1 MRILRYM
8 DEHNLNEDAFYITLC
23 MDLKVSIDSIGSKN
37 AELYI
42 SSRITSQGRQET
54 YTCDVVDQPEV
65 EICLPQF
72 RHRLTRQTNMPI
84 DDKYDDQNQNQNQN
98 QYDDLDL
105 DLDLDLNQ
113 DDINDDLN
121 QHEDLDDTQLINRF
135 NLSNRNNLQSPY
147 STPQQVGI
155 MRGVSGGTP
164 SEEKDDY

>member
-8 DEHNLNEDAFYITLC
+8 DKHNLNKDAFYITLC

-54 YTCDVVDQPEV
+54 YTCDVVEQPEI
-65 EICLPQF
+65 EICLPKF
-72 RHRLTRQTNMPI
+72 STRQTNMPL
-84 DDKYDDQNQNQNQN
+84 K
-98 QYDDLDL
+98 
-105 DLDLDLNQ
+105 
-113 DDINDDLN
+113 
-121 QHEDLDDTQLINRF
+121 DLDDTQLINRF

-164 SEEKDDY
+164 SEEKDDNDN